1 MAELVKTYL
10 NPEDVL
16 VNVQGVQNVLPFRVL
31 HDTLDLPI
39 TSIRNSD
46 VQQTFQ
52 DTSGSQLENDDA
64 VLDAEPSEVV
74 SPQVRV
80 DQDPSNECDE
90 RVPQRGRRNQPRQ
103 RWRQDGDCPRGRW
116 SRVMLCHSD
125 VVAICAE
132 DVDEREESLIQ
143 PFFRHRNVH
152 ILDREKQLALICG
165 ECAL

>member
-64 VLDAEPSEVV
+64 VLDAKPSEVV

-80 DQDPSNECDE
+80 D
-90 RVPQRGRRNQPRQ
+90 
-103 RWRQDGDCPRGRW
+103 
-116 SRVMLCHSD
+116 
-125 VVAICAE
+125 
-132 DVDEREESLIQ
+132 
-143 PFFRHRNVH
+143 
-152 ILDREKQLALICG
+152 
-165 ECAL
+165 